1 MADSTQN
8 QRSAELTSLTDALA
22 KVDRMVEPVAAS
34 QQDLHAAL
42 GYTLAAD
49 AGSDGALR
57 LAGARLRRVDIALL
71 ASLGIK
77 QVAIRAP
84 RVLVIRAPRA
94 SGIIDGIC
102 MLIAGAIEAEG
113 GIAGIEHNSLEAALN
128 HQGYDA
134 LIAVGG
140 NSDDRDDESLRK
152 IANLGQI
159 EFDGIA
165 LTPGG
170 AIAFGNARGRPVL
183 LLPGRIEAALA
194 VWLTIG
200 RRLLARL
207 SFRLIEEQPFLLEL
221 ARPVSSARGFAQIV
235 PVRRRAAQVEPTQAE
250 PLAIEGWTPQSI
262 ARADGW
268 ILVPAESDGHP
279 AGTKVAMRPW
289 P

>member
-1 MADSTQN
+1 MADSTPN
-8 QRSAELTSLTDALA
+8 QQSAELTSLTDALA
-22 KVDRMVEPVAAS
+22 KVDRTVEPVAPS
-34 QQDLHAAL
+34 EQDLHAAL

-49 AGSDGALR
+49 AGSNGALR

-71 ASLGIK
+71 ASLDIK
-77 QVAIRAP
+77 QVAIRVP
-84 RVLVIRAPRA
+84 RVLVIRAPQA

-102 MLIAGAIEAEG
+102 TLIAGAIEAEG

-134 LIAVGG
+134 LIAIGG
-140 NSDDRDDESLRK
+140 NSDARNDEGLRK
-152 IANLGQI
+152 NANLGQV

-165 LTPGG
+165 LTPRG
-170 AIAFGNARGRPVL
+170 AIAFGNAYGRPVL
-183 LLPGRIEAALA
+183 LLPVRIEAALA
-194 VWLTIG
+194 AWLTIG

-221 ARPVSSARGFAQIV
+221 ARPIASTRGIAEIV
-235 PVRRRAAQVEPTQAE
+235 PVLRRAAQVEP
-250 PLAIEGWTPQSI
+250 LANDWTPQTI

-268 ILVPAESDGHP
+268 ILVPAESEGLP
-279 AGTKVAMRPW
+279 AGSKVAMRPW

>member
-1 MADSTQN
+1 MADSIQN

-22 KVDRMVEPVAAS
+22 MVDRTVEPVAPS
-34 QQDLHAAL
+34 EQYLHAAL

-49 AGSDGALR
+49 AGSNGALR

-71 ASLGIK
+71 ASLDIK

-84 RVLVIRAPRA
+84 RVLVLGPPAA
-94 SGIIDGIC
+94 SNIDNPTC
-102 MLIAGAIEAEG
+102 ALIAGAVEAEG
-113 GIAGIEHNSLEAALN
+113 GIAGIEHNALEVVLN

-134 LIAVGG
+134 LIAIDG
-140 NSDDRDDESLRK
+140 NSDARDDKSLRK
-152 IANLGQI
+152 IANLGQV

-170 AIAFGNARGRPVL
+170 SIAFGNARGRPVL

-221 ARPVSSARGFAQIV
+221 ARPVSSARGFAQVI
-235 PVRRRAAQVEPTQAE
+235 PVRRRAAQVEPIQVE
-250 PLAIEGWTPQSI
+250 PLANGWTAQSI
-262 ARADGW
+262 ARTDGW
-268 ILVPAESDGHP
+268 ILVPAESEGLP
-279 AGTKVAMRPW
+279 AGVKVAMRPW